1 MSARQKIVLGLI
13 LITFGGMIYLSYR
26 PTSILLFRV
35 LDVVGLMPFIEDWR
49 TMAFH
54 WQPSEF
60 VVYSLPGGL
69 WSAAYILLVH
79 ALLEHHT
86 AVLRITVASIIPMVG
101 IVSELMQSAEL
112 LPGTYQLTDLWCYAL
127 PLFILLI
134 SETLKNTTLWQVFS
148 TASVV
153 SN

>member
-35 LDVVGLMPFIEDWR
+35 LDVVGP
-49 TMAFH
+49 MAFH

-86 AVLRITVASIIPMVG
+86 AVLRITVASIIPVVG
-101 IVSELMQSAEL
+101 IVSELMQSAGL

>member
-1 MSARQKIVLGLI
+1 
-13 LITFGGMIYLSYR
+13 
-26 PTSILLFRV
+26 V

-49 TMAFH
+49 TMAFL

-101 IVSELMQSAEL
+101 IVSELMQSAGL